1 MERSEF
7 LKTLGTGT
15 LAVCAVCGMISCS
28 DNDDP
33 APVGGGGIDLTINIE
48 ESPYTNLKNVGG
60 SAYKDNIIIA
70 RTGSDTFVA
79 LSKVCTHA
87 GQTVV
92 YDHPNSRFV
101 CNAHNSVFET
111 NGSVVSGPANRSLAK
126 FKTEFNAPNLRI
138 FS

>member
-1 MERSEF
+1 MERAEF

-15 LAVCAVCGMISCS
+15 LAVCSVCGLISCS
-28 DNDDP
+28 DDDNP
-33 APVGGGGIDLTINIE
+33 TPIVGGDLDFTINIE
-48 ESPYTNLKNVGG
+48 ESPYTNLKIVGG
-60 SAYKDNIIIA
+60 STYKDKIIIA
-70 RTGSDTFVA
+70 RTGNDTFVA

-101 CNAHNSVFET
+101 CNAHNSIFET
-111 NGSVVSGPANRSLAK
+111 SGTVVSGPANRALTK